1 MKRKAAKGSSADATS
16 PATAIYAVVRS
27 IPRGQVA
34 TYGQIAELAGIP
46 SGHRVAARA
55 MRNCP
60 ERLPW
65 QRVVGKKDARR
76 GQIVIEESDH
86 GSQQRAL
93 LEREK
98 VVFDANGFIPLRDFG
113 WQPEQLAVRQ
123 PRSQKKKVAKKRGA
137 RRAPTAR
144 RRSGAR
150 A

>member
-1 MKRKAAKGSSADATS
+1 MPTKPRASAASS
-16 PATAIYAVVRS
+16 PEKAIYAVVQS
-27 IPRGQVA
+27 IPRGRVA
-34 TYGQIAELAGIP
+34 TYGQVAELAGMP

-76 GQIVIEESDH
+76 AQIVLGEDDH
-86 GSQQRAL
+86 GNLQRML
-93 LEREK
+93 LEAERVK
-98 VVFDANGFIPLRDFG
+98 FDANGFIPLREFG

-123 PRSQKKKVAKKRGA
+123 PRTRAKVAKRSK
-137 RRAPTAR
+137 
-144 RRSGAR
+144 RRSATR